1 MGFRGIVPLSRPSAV
16 TTQTQKRME
25 IEFRAPDGRGTATR
39 GIPEQQEG
47 KILTL
52 LASAKHVTV
61 PDVQSLINKLQMQ
74 IWQYRNIPKRCMQ
87 KNLARFRYG
96 VVTITWRIPELKI
109 FLLRIWVVRKDD
121 GVEIIKNKELLVM
134 VWKRNKS
141 EVME

>member
-25 IEFRAPDGRGTATR
+25 IELRAPDGRGTVTR

-52 LASAKHVTV
+52 LASVKHVTV

-74 IWQYRNIPKRCMQ
+74 I
-87 KNLARFRYG
+87 
-96 VVTITWRIPELKI
+96 
-109 FLLRIWVVRKDD
+109 
-121 GVEIIKNKELLVM
+121 
-134 VWKRNKS
+134 
-141 EVME
+141 